1 MRVILNKAVTKKK
14 VAYGVQLSVSLR
26 EGREEG

>member
-1 MRVILNKAVTKKK
+1 MRVILSKAVTKKK
-14 VAYGVQLSVSLR
+14 VAHGVQLSVSLR